1 MGKGMRNLTPGIFSI
16 LKKLRPVTP
25 GKFIQ
30 PGEQPF
36 FGTFADK
43 NLSVTIAQQI
53 DIAVFDLLGRFTGEF
68 PPTPDPFWKGS
79 VPARD
84 RADIAD
90 F

>member
-1 MGKGMRNLTPGIFSI
+1 MGKGMRNLTPSIFSI
-16 LKKLRPVTP
+16 LKKLRSVTP
-25 GKFIQ
+25 RKFIQ

-53 DIAVFDLLGRFTGEF
+53 DIAVFDLLGRFTA
-68 PPTPDPFWKGS
+68 PDPFWKGS